1 MPRAVP
7 ARGRGGPRPN
17 SGPPLGNLNAYK
29 HGRTSRQQQRLL
41 QLLADNPEAR
51 DLLTAIARV
60 QRRRRRQAERN
71 ADRLLRNLAARL
83 RERAL
88 DEAAARYENDRRL
101 PPLPDTDTPTFD
113 TSREKTTI
121 HPT

>member
-1 MPRAVP
+1 MP
-7 ARGRGGPRPN
+7 RGGPRPN
-17 SGPPLGNLNAYK
+17 SGPPLGNLNALK

-71 ADRLLRNLAARL
+71 ADQLLRDLAARL

-88 DEAAARYENDRRL
+88 DDAVIRYENDRRI
-101 PPLPDTDTPTFD
+101 PPLTDTDPPTFD
-113 TSREKTTI
+113 TSRD
-121 HPT
+121 

>member
-1 MPRAVP
+1 MP
-7 ARGRGGPRPN
+7 RGGPRPN
-17 SGPPLGNLNAYK
+17 SGPPLGNLNALK

-60 QRRRRRQAERN
+60 QRRRRKQAERDTN
-71 ADRLLRNLAARL
+71 RLLIALAARL

-88 DEAAARYENDRRL
+88 DEAAARY
-101 PPLPDTDTPTFD
+101 
-113 TSREKTTI
+113 
-121 HPT
+121 

>member
-1 MPRAVP
+1 MPQAVP

-17 SGPPLGNLNAYK
+17 SGPPLGNLNALK

-51 DLLTAIARV
+51 DLLTTIARA

-71 ADRLLRNLAARL
+71 ADQLLRDLAARL

-88 DEAAARYENDRRL
+88 DEAAARYENDRRA
-101 PPLPDTDTPTFD
+101 PPLPDTDPPTFD

>member
-17 SGPPLGNLNAYK
+17 SGPPIGNLNAYK

-41 QLLADNPEAR
+41 QLLSDSPQAR
-51 DLLTAIARV
+51 DLLTAIARA

-71 ADRLLRNLAARL
+71 ADQLLRDIAARL

-88 DEAAARYENDRRL
+88 DEAVARYENDRRI
-101 PPLPDTDTPTFD
+101 PPLPDADPLTFD
-113 TSREKTTI
+113 ASRE
-121 HPT
+121 